1 MRTIAGDRANLWA
14 SGGSLLS
21 AMVASACCWLPLAL
35 VVFGISA
42 GGLSAFFDRFRLLFL
57 MIAVVLLSVGF
68 YLNYFR
74 KERCEPE
81 TECARPN
88 GTLKR
93 FSRAVLWLA
102 VVGTVAFGL
111 LPNYS
116 GRLFGGGST
125 AVAADSDKESQVVL
139 QVDGMTC
146 AGCASTV
153 KASLV
158 GIPGVIAAAVDVAQS
173 RAVVTV
179 DPKHPPAIEVL
190 IAAVSKTGYQAGA
203 FGDGAAESASNAGA
217 RDEVQEDNA
226 RIIIGQWV
234 GTVETSDDPIS
245 LVIDIARLD
254 NGRWVAEFDLMGSR
268 MENYP
273 AEFDRRG
280 RNLTVIFSGLEL
292 TGEISEDGTTYAG
305 TYQDDGQEFKFEFT
319 RRGEPEI
326 SEGRIQLETAADD
339 APTLLALAGDAAE
352 LKKLFNEH
360 DDAVRLVTLLSPS

>member
-35 VVFGISA
+35 VIFGISA
-42 GGLSAFFDRFRLLFL
+42 GGLAAFFDRFRLLFL

-74 KERCEPE
+74 KERCEADM
-81 TECARPN
+81 ECARPN
-88 GTLKR
+88 GVLKR
-93 FSRAVLWLA
+93 LNRVVLWLA

-111 LPNYS
+111 FPNYS

-125 AVAADSDKESQVVL
+125 AVAADSNKESQVVL
-139 QVDGMTC
+139 RVDGMTC

-153 KASLV
+153 KVSLV
-158 GIPGVIAAAVDVAQS
+158 GIPGVIAAAVDVAQG

-179 DPKHPPAIEVL
+179 DPKYPPAIEVL
-190 IAAVSKTGYQAGA
+190 IAAVNKTGFQASA

-217 RDEVQEDNA
+217 RDEVKDDNA

-254 NGRWVAEFDLMGSR
+254 NGRWVAEFDLKGSR

-280 RNLTVIFSGLEL
+280 RTLTVVFSGLEL

-339 APTLLALAGDAAE
+339 APTLHALAGDAAE
-352 LKKLFNEH
+352 LKKLFNEQ
-360 DDAVRLVTLLSPS
+360 DDRVRLVTLLSPS